1 MKNENG
7 FMMAELVVVSAIVL
21 GVLATIYVSYN
32 KIYSV
37 YNTRINYYDNTTLYR
52 LAYYRDILIE
62 NDLLND
68 LLTTTKNNTVTDIYS
83 SNYKVFNLP
92 PLEYSDKIE
101 DTVLLVYNGK
111 NTGKK
116 FDFNVLNGHNIHQTF
131 MDYAKFLSN
140 SVSLNSNYVLIME
153 RCNVKEKL
161 NIDDCKYAYLEVYD
175 GHE

>member
-1 MKNENG
+1 MRNRNG

-21 GVLATIYVSYN
+21 GVLATLYVSYN
-32 KIYSV
+32 KIYGI
-37 YNTRINYYDNTTLYR
+37 YNTRISYYDNTTLYR

-68 LLTTTKNNTVTDIYS
+68 LLKTTKNNTVTNVYS
-83 SNYKVFNLP
+83 SGYKVFNLP

-116 FDFNVLNGHNIHQTF
+116 FDYNVLSNRDIHPTF
-131 MDYAKFLSN
+131 KDYAKFMTN
-140 SVSLNSNYVLIME
+140 SVTLNSNYVLVME
-153 RCNVKEKL
+153 RCNVKENL

-175 GHE
+175 GYE